1 MVQFQSS
8 ELAKKAGVTVETL
21 RYYHKEALLAEPQKT
36 DAGYRQYTEADLQRV
51 LFIKRCQG
59 LGFTLKEIKELLALK
74 DDTTHT
80 AGEVKTLT
88 QEKIALLNQKIA
100 VLEEIKTTL
109 TSLVK
114 NCDGKGGVSDCNILK
129 ALSTNEEH
137 NHLGE
142 TSSC

>member
-36 DAGYRQYTEADLQRV
+36 AAGYRQYTEADLQRV

-88 QEKIALLNQKIA
+88 QEKIAI
-100 VLEEIKTTL
+100 LEEIKTTL

-114 NCDGKGGVSDCNILK
+114 NCDGKGGVSDCTILK
-129 ALSTNEEH
+129 ALNTNEAN
-137 NHLGE
+137 NH
-142 TSSC
+142 